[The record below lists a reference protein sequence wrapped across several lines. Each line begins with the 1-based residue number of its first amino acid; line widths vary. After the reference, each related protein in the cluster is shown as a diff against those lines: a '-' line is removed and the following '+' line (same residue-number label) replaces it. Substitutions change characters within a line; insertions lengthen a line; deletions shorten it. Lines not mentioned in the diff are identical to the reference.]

1 MKNRIFK
8 KVLIL
13 GIGLAFVTQSC
24 NDLEEDLYSDLPTS
38 EFYKTDEQFIAALGS
53 AYSSFAGIGNHSGL
67 WTLNELASDELV
79 VTTKGG
85 DWYDGGVLVQM
96 HQHKYTIDHPFV
108 NGSWGWIFGG
118 INTANRLIY
127 TFEQVG
133 TPQAEAFIAELRAI
147 RALWYYWAI
156 DAFGNVPL
164 VTDFLDAEAPATT
177 PRGEIYDFIESE
189 ITAVLDI
196 LPTTVDQSTYGRMT
210 KWTALAIRSKLYLN
224 AVVFKGTP
232 AYDKAAADAKAIIDG
247 AKYNLEPA
255 YADNF
260 AVSNSG
266 SSENILVYPYDK
278 VFAGGFNWPMM
289 TLHYASQGVYNF
301 TAQPWNGY
309 SAVEEFYNS
318 YIDPAKNP
326 GPQGPVWKGLAVDA
340 NNDKIPDDMGTLDSR
355 LSNFVVGPQYKPDG
369 TKAVDPGFEGPTA
382 KQPDPDGTNLNF
394 TPRINQLWPDGWR
407 QGGARIGK
415 YEYERGGTENMSNDF
430 VIFRY
435 SDILLTRAEALWRIN
450 PGDAEALSLVNQ
462 IRVRAEV
469 DPYAALTADNLLAE
483 RGREMFAEMTRRQD
497 LIRFGK
503 FNDAW
508 WEKAASTTTYN
519 LFPIP
524 KAQRD
529 VNPKLQQN
537 PGYPG
542 SN

>member
-8 KVLIL
+8 KALIL

-24 NDLEEDLYSDLPTS
+24 NDLDEELFSDLPAS

-85 DWYDGGVLVQM
+85 DWYDGGVLIQM

-108 NGSWGWIFGG
+108 NGAWGWIYGG

-127 TFEQVG
+127 TFQQVG

-147 RALWYYWAI
+147 RALWYYWLI
-156 DAFGNVPL
+156 DAYGNVPL
-164 VTDFLDAEAPATT
+164 VTDFLDANPPSTT
-177 PRGEIYDFIESE
+177 PRGQIYDFIESE
-189 ITAVLDI
+189 ITAILDK
-196 LPTTVDQSTYGRMT
+196 LPTSVDQSTYGRMT

-224 AVVFKGTP
+224 AQVFKGVN

-247 AKYNLEPA
+247 AKYNLEPV

-260 AVSNSG
+260 AVSNGG
-266 SSENILVYPYDK
+266 SKENIFVYPYDK

-326 GPQGPVWKGLAVDA
+326 GPQGPVWKGLAVDS
-340 NNDKIPDDMGTLDSR
+340 NNDRIPDDMGTVDSR
-355 LSNFVVGPQYKPDG
+355 LSNFVVGPQYKADG

-394 TPRINQLWPDGWR
+394 TPQINQIYPDGWR

-435 SDILLTRAEALWRIN
+435 SDVLLTRAEALWRIN

-462 IRVRAEV
+462 IRVRADV
-469 DPYAALTADNLLAE
+469 DPYGALTADNLLAE

-508 WEKAASTTTYN
+508 WEKEASTTTYN